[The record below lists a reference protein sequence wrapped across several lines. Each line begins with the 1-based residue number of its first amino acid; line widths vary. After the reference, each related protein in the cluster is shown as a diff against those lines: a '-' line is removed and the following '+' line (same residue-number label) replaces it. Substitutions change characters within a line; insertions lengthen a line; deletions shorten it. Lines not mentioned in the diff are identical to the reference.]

1 MTTLFTLYQQGPDN
15 RSTYAECAGLQP
27 TSRGRVIATA
37 DTLDGLAEAV
47 ARLEHD
53 NFRIYGPDGY
63 ICGRKSEYFA
73 LVGEIKPE
81 RKFYIL
87 YQRGPDN
94 RSTYP
99 ECWGSTATSRGRVIA
114 TADTLDGL
122 AEAVRRLGH
131 DNFCI
136 WNLAGY
142 VCGGQSEYQSLL
154 AEYIEVLAEEKAKA
168 AEEDAKE
175 DEDAAHLEMAAMLR
189 RHGDRFTGSNCEDE
203 AASWEE
209 HGFTVTEADKWCSV
223 GFWDAAA
230 AAAFRDAG
238 ATPEQVAEAAERIAS
253 DEFTDGNPIYSV
265 CNGDTPIRVLLAA
278 VTK

>member
-1 MTTLFTLYQQGPDN
+1 MAEYVLYQQGPDN

-27 TSRGRVIATA
+27 TSRGRVLATA

-63 ICGRKSEYFA
+63 ICGRKSEYFE
-73 LVGEIKPE
+73 LVGEIQPG

-122 AEAVRRLGH
+122 AEAVQRLGH
-131 DNFCI
+131 DNFSI

-142 VCGGQSEYQSLL
+142 VCGGKDEYQSLL
-154 AEYIEVLAEEKAKA
+154 AEYLEVLAEEKN
-168 AEEDAKE
+168 EENEDDA
-175 DEDAAHLEMAAMLR
+175 HREMAEMLE
-189 RHGDRFTGSNCEDE
+189 RHGDLFTGNCLEDE

-209 HGFTVTEADKWCSV
+209 NGFSVEEADRWCSV
-223 GFWDAAA
+223 GFWDASTAA
-230 AAAFRDAG
+230 EFRDAG
-238 ATPEQVAEAAERIAS
+238 VTPEQVAEAAERIAS
-253 DEFTDGNPIYSV
+253 DGDPIYSA
-265 CNGDTPIRVLLAA
+265 CNGDMPVSVLLAA

>member
-1 MTTLFTLYQQGPDN
+1 MADYILYEQGPDN
-15 RSTYAECAGLQP
+15 RSTYAECAGIQP

-37 DTLDGLAEAV
+37 DTLDGLTGAMTM
-47 ARLEHD
+47 LEHD

-63 ICGRKSEYFA
+63 ICGRKSEYFE
-73 LVGEIKPE
+73 LVKPG

-122 AEAVRRLGH
+122 ADAVRRLGH

-136 WNLAGY
+136 WNPAGY

-154 AEYIEVLAEEKAKA
+154 SEYQSLLAEEKA
-168 AEEDAKE
+168 EE
-175 DEDAAHLEMAAMLR
+175 DEDAAHTEMAAMLM
-189 RHGDRFTGSNCEDE
+189 RHGDRFTGSCLADE

-209 HGFTVTEADKWCSV
+209 HGFTVEEADQWCSV
-223 GFWDAAA
+223 GFWDAAT

-253 DEFTDGNPIYSV
+253 DSDPIYSV

-278 VTK
+278 MDK